1 MRLMFLKFRL
11 WSGFE
16 SLCREVA
23 DSITWRGFCRIAMDG
38 AIPHPRPLMKLTT
51 RCAGRSNPGHGED
64 PPETRIGHRTSRLCD
79 RTRNRMTVKLHRMWS
94 PDSGRISALSG
105 RVSNISPILTWFP
118 RS

>member
-1 MRLMFLKFRL
+1 
-11 WSGFE
+11 
-16 SLCREVA
+16 
-23 DSITWRGFCRIAMDG
+23 
-38 AIPHPRPLMKLTT
+38 MKLTT
-51 RCAGRSNPGHGED
+51 RCAGRSKPGHGED